1 MTTQRSSM
9 PDPYAALDLPET
21 SNSAP
26 HAGPY
31 AQPLSELTGP
41 AVDAALLD
49 AVRAAVGPYVP
60 AIWRTR
66 PIDSAE
72 TEIRTT
78 FGTSE
83 RVTPLSAAPVP
94 VESGESETVAEH
106 GEAGTPPELPWI
118 DAFLEADE
126 ADRSVAASSSAWPLD
141 EAGAAIRALADH
153 LLPGHAD
160 ESLRATGES
169 ATGESATGESA
180 TGESATGP
188 DASTPPLPMWGDDDL
203 MDIMPVKAPR
213 PSTDSDEH
221 WAASARRETH
231 ATGHNEAAAQAFE
244 SLARRVRDGE
254 ILLPGYVAEMGDA
267 AALALA
273 LASLLSVRR

>member
-26 HAGPY
+26 HAVPY
-31 AQPLSELTGP
+31 AQPLSELTFP

-83 RVTPLSAAPVP
+83 RVTPLPAAPVP
-94 VESGESETVAEH
+94 VESGESETVADV
-106 GEAGTPPELPWI
+106 GAGGTPPELPWI

-160 ESLRATGES
+160 ESLRVAGEGATGEAVEMTS
-169 ATGESATGESA
+169 AVPVAPG
-180 TGESATGP
+180 
-188 DASTPPLPMWGDDDL
+188 ASTPPLPMWGDDDL
-203 MDIMPVKAPR
+203 MDIMPVKSPR
-213 PSTDSDEH
+213 PSTDSGEH

>member
-60 AIWRTR
+60 AIWRTH

-126 ADRSVAASSSAWPLD
+126 ADRSVAASPSAWPLD

-169 ATGESATGESA
+169 ATGPG
-180 TGESATGP
+180 
-188 DASTPPLPMWGDDDL
+188 ASTPPLPMWGDDDL
-203 MDIMPVKAPR
+203 MDIMPVKSPR
-213 PSTDSDEH
+213 PSTDSGEH